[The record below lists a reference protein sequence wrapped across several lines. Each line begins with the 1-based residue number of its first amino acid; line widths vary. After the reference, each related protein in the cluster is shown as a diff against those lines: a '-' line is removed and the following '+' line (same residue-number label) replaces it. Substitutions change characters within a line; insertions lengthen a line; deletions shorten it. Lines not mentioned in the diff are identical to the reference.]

1 MKLSSNTAVVAAAP
15 APPPVGGRLLDL
27 PPSGTMA
34 IGTVVRRLKSEGVNV
49 ISLGGGMA
57 EPDAPWLRGPIQFP
71 ADRNVGSNPAGEV
84 DLRAA
89 LAAKLDRDQGL
100 AYDPAT
106 EIVVTNG
113 AKQAVL
119 PILLSVIEPGDEV
132 LVLDPSWVT
141 YAPVVQLAGGVARC
155 VPMRYDG
162 GFRLDADALAAQVTS
177 KTRAMILNS
186 PHNPTG
192 RVFTTDELVAASSV
206 ACANNLWVLSDESFE
221 KFVFDGHRHLSI
233 ATLDGMRD
241 RTAVIQSFS
250 KSFALPGARVGYMAA
265 PAPLC
270 RSVTR
275 FNEHVI
281 TCVSPLMQGVALTA
295 LKDEAGW
302 TDRLLAHYREKRDVA
317 HEALARIPG
326 LRFAPAEGGFYVFV
340 DITAHGISSK
350 EFAARLLETARV
362 ALTAGT
368 AFGDGGE
375 GYVRVNLVG
384 PISGIREGLR
394 RMHEALA

>member
-1 MKLSSNTAVVAAAP
+1 MTLTSTTAVIAASP
-15 APPPVGGRLLDL
+15 ASPPVGGRLLDL

-34 IGTVVRRLKSEGVNV
+34 IGAVVRGLRSEGVNV

-57 EPDAPWLRGPIQFP
+57 EPDAPWLRDPIQFP
-71 ADRNVGSNPAGEV
+71 ADRNVGSDPAGEA

-89 LAAKLDRDQGL
+89 LAAKLGRDLGL

-106 EIVVTNG
+106 EIVVTTG

-132 LVLDPSWVT
+132 LVLDPCWVT
-141 YAPVVQLAGGVARC
+141 YAPAVQLAGGVARC

-162 GFRLDADALAAQVTS
+162 GFRLDADALAARVTS

-192 RVFTTDELVAASSV
+192 RVFTTEELVAASSV

-233 ATLDGMRD
+233 AALDGMRD

-250 KSFALPGARVGYMAA
+250 KGFALPGARVGYLAA
-265 PAPLC
+265 PEPLC

-275 FNEHVI
+275 FNEHVT
-281 TCVSPLMQGVALTA
+281 TCVSPLMQSVALAA
-295 LKDEAGW
+295 LKDEAEW
-302 TDRLLAHYREKRDVA
+302 SDLLLAHYREKRDVA
-317 HEALARIPG
+317 HEALARVPG
-326 LRFAPAEGGFYVFV
+326 LRFTPAEGGFYAFV

-350 EFAARLLETARV
+350 EFTARLLETARV
-362 ALTAGT
+362 AVTAGT

-375 GYVRVNLVG
+375 GYVRINLVG
-384 PISGIREGLR
+384 PISDIQEGLR